1 MSKPQAASSTGF
13 VAEPR
18 SVVKVQRRARPPGP
32 WAWAIHEEGRAEP
45 ARCST
50 RLYRCAEDAWA
61 VGRAVLERL
70 PRSAIKVAAH
80 APGDGDGDEA
90 APG

>member
-1 MSKPQAASSTGF
+1 MDKPQTHPSPASRPSR
-13 VAEPR
+13 A
-18 SVVKVQRRARPPGP
+18 SVKVERRARPPTP

-61 VGRAVLERL
+61 VGRAVLERR
-70 PRSAIKVAAH
+70 PRSAIKAA
-80 APGDGDGDEA
+80 ASQDPTPD
-90 APG
+90 